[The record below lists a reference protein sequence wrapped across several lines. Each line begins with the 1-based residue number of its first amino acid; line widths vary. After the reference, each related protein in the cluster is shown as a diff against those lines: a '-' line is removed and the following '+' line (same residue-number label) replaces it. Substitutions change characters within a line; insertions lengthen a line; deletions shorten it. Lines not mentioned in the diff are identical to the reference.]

1 MSKSQIYSD
10 YSSFKNSD
18 TLVINK
24 KYTEDEISL
33 LLAAPI
39 PKKLEILN
47 KICNVTAKE
56 VSRAIGISL
65 GHYYRLTGGKSPIS
79 PAIAR
84 KLASLFNLK
93 IEFFGG
99 VGGEESGERSLSQN
113 ELFDRRAFLLFNS
126 RNNDSRNNYMKY
138 VLDILKESFDLQDEV
153 FPQNYSMIASDANL
167 AKLSIYPDDLIELMY
182 LNDDNRFDLKDITG
196 KIVKTRTG
204 DFGILEQKNSGFLI
218 KPLND
223 RYAAVS
229 VNKTEDVEAVVVSV
243 KHVTV
248 STNDL
253 LHLLFDKN

>member
-1 MSKSQIYSD
+1 
-10 YSSFKNSD
+10 
-18 TLVINK
+18 
-24 KYTEDEISL
+24 
-33 LLAAPI
+33 
-39 PKKLEILN
+39 
-47 KICNVTAKE
+47 
-56 VSRAIGISL
+56 
-65 GHYYRLTGGKSPIS
+65 
-79 PAIAR
+79 
-84 KLASLFNLK
+84 
-93 IEFFGG
+93 
-99 VGGEESGERSLSQN
+99 
-113 ELFDRRAFLLFNS
+113 
-126 RNNDSRNNYMKY
+126 MKY